1 MNFFFFVSL
10 NIYLFFFVILI
21 STCKTANT
29 DILSIFLYKNEI
41 CSYNGVPTINNSIIL
56 CECYSSFVDEPRKQF
71 VKYVEGQKIQCSY
84 QRKRRL
90 ISFIL
95 ASLLPIGL
103 DYLYLEHYGYFF
115 LILIL
120 DSLLFFSILYEIFLS
135 NKLKDILHGNIKSK
149 YCNESNHKNSFLKIT
164 KNIENN
170 ERMLKILKMHR
181 SANKILIIALIIYWV
196 IDVTLQYKGVIK
208 DKNGVET
215 ENNLNS
221 LFLKD
226 ED

>member
-1 MNFFFFVSL
+1 M
-10 NIYLFFFVILI
+10 
-21 STCKTANT
+21 
-29 DILSIFLYKNEI
+29 
-41 CSYNGVPTINNSIIL
+41 
-56 CECYSSFVDEPRKQF
+56 
-71 VKYVEGQKIQCSY
+71 
-84 QRKRRL
+84 
-90 ISFIL
+90 
-95 ASLLPIGL
+95 
-103 DYLYLEHYGYFF
+103 
-115 LILIL
+115 
-120 DSLLFFSILYEIFLS
+120 
-135 NKLKDILHGNIKSK
+135 HGNIKSK

-215 ENNLNS
+215 ENNLSS